1 MKKKREKKIATTT
14 NLGRKTSSAPQLH
27 SIERKKDL
35 KREKRENKV
44 IRVKMGRYQRK
55 RKGKEGRSEDL
66 EGGRGGGERENVTE
80 LMRSPQKINNKTINE
95 SQSKDQIEKKQKVWF
110 ISNKRNNNN
119 NKRKNRVLNKRENI
133 QREKT
138 QKKIKCGKKQ
148 KNESKH
154 SRQG

>member
-1 MKKKREKKIATTT
+1 MQKRLKKKREKKIATTT

-66 EGGRGGGERENVTE
+66 GGGRGGGERENVRG

-110 ISNKRNNNN
+110 ISNKRNN
-119 NKRKNRVLNKRENI
+119 KRKKERI
-133 QREKT
+133 
-138 QKKIKCGKKQ
+138 GF
-148 KNESKH
+148 
-154 SRQG
+154 